1 MQLPQPR
8 PQSPIMAASPN
19 FLHIYAGKLF
29 DPLTRSIQPKKL
41 IKVDVRTGR
50 IQDIT
55 PFTEIGEAGSDVRVL
70 DCRELTIVPGFVD
83 VHVHFFLHPYCETS
97 WEDQLTKESLVERT
111 IRAANHAKS
120 TLMAG
125 FTTVRDLGT
134 EGAGDAD
141 IALRKCMNQ
150 RLIPGPRYYCANRAI
165 VSTGS
170 YGPKGAIHVNQE
182 GIDDVAGGEAADGVE
197 ECTKV
202 TRRQIGAGAD
212 WIKIYANYRV
222 LSRLSAS
229 SSSSLAKLSFPT
241 FTAAEMQAIISA
253 AHSVVS
259 PITDRPV
266 IRVAA
271 HATNY
276 ATVRTLLELGIDS
289 IEHGTDMFDFPQRL
303 PPAVHGTTPT
313 DDTKVETIA
322 RLFQQ
327 SGATWVPTL
336 AAYHTLA
343 GGQSAQAGELDA
355 WARGAR
361 TFRAALPYISGE
373 HAPDTP
379 RMRVAVGG
387 DTGVFAHGRNA
398 LEMRLMVQLG
408 AGWRDVLAWA
418 TIGGWACITG
428 HDAERVAQEE
438 PGLFQDADAGDSPP
452 FGALRPGWA
461 ADIVGLAGDLEAAE
475 DPVAEFARMTH
486 RDMGVRLVMKAGTVY
501 RWEGEEVDAPGC
513 HS

>member
-1 MQLPQPR
+1 
-8 PQSPIMAASPN
+8 MAPSETK
-19 FLHIYAGKLF
+19 FLYIYAGKLF
-29 DPLTRSIQPKKL
+29 DPISRTIQPKKL
-41 IKVDVRTGR
+41 IKVNVSTGR
-50 IQDIT
+50 IQGVT
-55 PFTEIGEAGSDVRVL
+55 SFTQIEAAENGALVL

-141 IALRKCMNQ
+141 IALRKCIKQ
-150 RLIPGPRYYCANRAI
+150 GLIPGPRYYCANRAI

-170 YGPKGAIHVNQE
+170 YGPKSPVHINQE
-182 GIDDVAGGEAADGVE
+182 GIDGVTGGEAADGVD

-241 FTAAEMQAIISA
+241 FSISEMEAIIST
-253 AHSVVS
+253 AHGVVS
-259 PITDRPV
+259 PISNKPA

-276 ATVRTLLELGIDS
+276 ATVKTLLELGVDS

-303 PPAVHGTTPT
+303 PPAPQTIGE
-313 DDTKVETIA
+313 TKVETIA
-322 RLFQQ
+322 HLFQK

-336 AAYHTLA
+336 AAYYTLA
-343 GGQSAQAGELDA
+343 GGQSSQSGELDA
-355 WARGAR
+355 WARGVR
-361 TFRAALPYISGE
+361 TFLAALPYISSDRSGC
-373 HAPDTP
+373 TP
-379 RMRVAVGG
+379 RVRVAVGG
-387 DTGVFAHGRNA
+387 DTGVFAHGHNA
-398 LEMRLMVQLG
+398 LEMRLMVQIG
-408 AGWRDVLAWA
+408 AHWRDVLSWA
-418 TIGGWACITG
+418 TVGGWGCITG
-428 HDAERVAQEE
+428 HDPERVEEHE
-438 PGLFQDADAGDSPP
+438 PGMFQDADEGDDPP

-475 DPVAEFARMTH
+475 DPVAEFVRMTH
-486 RDMGVRLVMKAGTVY
+486 RETGIKLVIKAGRVY
-501 RWEGEEVDAPGC
+501 RWEGTEPIIVQ
-513 HS
+513 